1 LYRNFEIFKYILDS
15 GKVNVKENPL
25 VSSSLIKSNL
35 REKTSDI
42 NKEVRENYIDIE
54 MPYLIQAAVVGSVK
68 IFEVLLSKGADISVS
83 GYVSLT
89 KKKMNCLIT
98 NVLGAATFFGN
109 VDMVKYFIENK
120 DKLSK
125 ITLFNK
131 KSIGTLN
138 HLRRVQR
145 LKVQFTQKN

>member
-1 LYRNFEIFKYILDS
+1 
-15 GKVNVKENPL
+15 
-25 VSSSLIKSNL
+25 
-35 REKTSDI
+35 
-42 NKEVRENYIDIE
+42 